1 MKTFK
6 HYLAEAEKL
15 RTENS
20 NLPVAN
26 DSTSPISGRQQDTA
40 FTELRKRRKIK
51 SNETVQNNS
60 K

>member
-1 MKTFK
+1 VKTFK

-26 DSTSPISGRQQDTA
+26 DSTSPISGRTQDPKFA
-40 FTELRKRRKIK
+40 ERLQRRKIK
-51 SNETVQNNS
+51 PDETVQSNRR
-60 K
+60 